1 MKKQVLCCIISLVK
15 FTQKPIHFDKKLTKI
30 NKKQGRYVMNNSER
44 RLLRITD
51 VLIITVVAVV
61 GLALFFGGK
70 TGNGNP
76 VAVITVDGEETRRI
90 DLTSA
95 ENEIITL
102 NTLPEVTLE
111 IKDSK
116 IRFVNSLCPDKT
128 CEKSGFL
135 SEVGDTAACVPAKTV
150 VTITG
155 DGNSSDIDAVAG

>member
-1 MKKQVLCCIISLVK
+1 
-15 FTQKPIHFDKKLTKI
+15 
-30 NKKQGRYVMNNSER
+30 MNNSER

-51 VLIITVVAVV
+51 VLIIVVVAVV

-70 TGNGNP
+70 SSSGNP

-90 DLTSA
+90 DLISA
-95 ENEIITL
+95 ENETITL

-135 SEVGDTAACVPAKTV
+135 SEVGDTAGIDFVPRFT
-150 VTITG
+150 TP
-155 DGNSSDIDAVAG
+155 SSSRFILSISYSIEIVAVSRNL

>member
-1 MKKQVLCCIISLVK
+1 
-15 FTQKPIHFDKKLTKI
+15 
-30 NKKQGRYVMNNSER
+30 MNNSER

-51 VLIITVVAVV
+51 VLIITVVAFV

>member
-1 MKKQVLCCIISLVK
+1 
-15 FTQKPIHFDKKLTKI
+15 
-30 NKKQGRYVMNNSER
+30 MNNSER

-51 VLIITVVAVV
+51 VLIIAVVVIV

-70 TGNGNP
+70 SSSGNP

-95 ENEIITL
+95 ENETITL
-102 NTLPEVTLE
+102 DTLPEVTLE

-135 SEVGDTAACVPAKTV
+135 GEVGDTAACVPAKTV

-155 DGNSSDIDAVAG
+155 DGDSSDIDAVAG

>member
-1 MKKQVLCCIISLVK
+1 
-15 FTQKPIHFDKKLTKI
+15 
-30 NKKQGRYVMNNSER
+30 MNNSGR
-44 RLLRITD
+44 RLIKFTD
-51 VLIITVVAVV
+51 LLIIAVVAVV
-61 GLALFFGGK
+61 GVALFLGGK
-70 TGNGNP
+70 SSSGNT
-76 VAVITVDGEETRRI
+76 VAVITVNGEETRRI

-95 ENEIITL
+95 ENETITL

-116 IRFVNSLCPDKT
+116 IRFINSHCPDKT

-150 VTITG
+150 VTVTG